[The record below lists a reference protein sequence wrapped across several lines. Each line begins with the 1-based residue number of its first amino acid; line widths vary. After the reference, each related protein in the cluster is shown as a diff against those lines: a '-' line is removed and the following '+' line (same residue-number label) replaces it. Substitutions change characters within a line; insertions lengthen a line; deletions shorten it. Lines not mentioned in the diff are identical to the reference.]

1 MYTDYNKIKGGGNMQ
16 NIKYVC
22 PNCGYEAKAPG
33 LCPNC
38 QTRLVASCSVCGNP
52 IVGEHIHPED

>member
-1 MYTDYNKIKGGGNMQ
+1 MQ

-22 PNCGYEAKAPG
+22 LECSYETKEPG

-38 QTRLVASCSVCGNP
+38 QVPLVASCSSCGNP
-52 IVGEHIHPED
+52 IVGEHIHPES